1 MEGSITEK
9 STKIKSAEKNEL
21 KEIDRIISDMKMY
34 GSAISYKECQ
44 RRAESIKT
52 TSVAVELFMILLK
65 QSNSSETQD
74 KKKQDEEETD
84 DGSFAEFKR
93 HLLDITGYETEVK
106 KKSIDQSNIDMAEL
120 ESTIRNRAPGILLLK
135 SDEKDGL
142 KGQSIESQLE
152 NLYWE
157 PSEVRIAIEKWQDLQ
172 GKERRQEIRNGV
184 RDGIL
189 VAGLWLAAYLLQA
202 E

>member
-1 MEGSITEK
+1 
-9 STKIKSAEKNEL
+9 
-21 KEIDRIISDMKMY
+21 MY
-34 GSAISYKECQ
+34 GSAISDKECQ

-65 QSNSSETQD
+65 QSNSSEIQD
-74 KKKQDEEETD
+74 KIKQDEEETD
-84 DGSFAEFKR
+84 DSSFAEFKN
-93 HLLDITGYETEVK
+93 HLLDIIGYETEVK
-106 KKSIDQSNIDMAEL
+106 KKVIDQSNIDMAEL

-135 SDEKDGL
+135 NDEKDGL
-142 KGQSIESQLE
+142 KGQSVESQLE
-152 NLYWE
+152 NLSWE

-189 VAGLWLAAYLLQA
+189 VAGLWLTAYLLQA